1 MIKMFLYAVVFTAI
15 CAFGISR
22 GWHKSISNFGNKV
35 EKPVSTIVHN
45 IEKKVLKTYLGLLL
59 L

>member
-22 GWHKSISNFGNKV
+22 GWHKSINKFGNKV
-35 EKPVSTIVHN
+35 EKPVSTIVHS
-45 IEKKVLKTYLGLLL
+45 IEKKF
-59 L
+59 